1 MSLFFIKHKN
11 GIHEVSDVVKRKTNV
26 ELKTNSNEIL
36 HIIVVTDEN
45 YTVYDD
51 RFAGAS
57 KKLNSLE
64 LFDID
69 GSFRNIDFDE
79 MRVKFSEAF
88 NELVNALAVHVGKNA
103 VIDLDNIRH
112 EVSDKFTGLHFK
124 ITTDTNSYT
133 Y

>member
-1 MSLFFIKHKN
+1 MSLFYIKHRN
-11 GIHEVSDVVKRKTNV
+11 GIHEVIDVVKRKTNI

-36 HIIVVTDEN
+36 HIIVVTDEK

-57 KKLNSLE
+57 KQLNSLE

-69 GSFRNIDFDE
+69 GSFRNIDFDDI
-79 MRVKFSEAF
+79 RVKFREAF
-88 NELVNALAVHVGKNA
+88 DELLNALSVYVGKNA
-103 VIDLDNIRH
+103 LVELDNIRH
-112 EVSDKFTGLHFK
+112 VVSDKFTGLHFK
-124 ITTDTNSYT
+124 VITDTNNYT

>member
-1 MSLFFIKHKN
+1 MSLFFIKHKY
-11 GIHEVSDVVKRKTNV
+11 GIHEVIDVVKRKTNI

-36 HIIVVTDEN
+36 HIIVVTDDS

-79 MRVKFSEAF
+79 IRLKFSEAF
-88 NELVNALAVHVGKNA
+88 NELISALSTHVGKNA

-124 ITTDTNSYT
+124 IITDTNSYP

>member
-1 MSLFFIKHKN
+1 
-11 GIHEVSDVVKRKTNV
+11 
-26 ELKTNSNEIL
+26 
-36 HIIVVTDEN
+36 
-45 YTVYDD
+45 
-51 RFAGAS
+51 
-57 KKLNSLE
+57 
-64 LFDID
+64 
-69 GSFRNIDFDE
+69 

>member
-11 GIHEVSDVVKRKTNV
+11 GIHEVIDIVKRKTNI

-36 HIIVVTDEN
+36 HIIVVTDDS

-57 KKLNSLE
+57 KQLNSLE

-69 GSFRNIDFDE
+69 GSFRNIDFDH
-79 MRVKFSEAF
+79 MRQKLTDAF
-88 NELVNALAVHVGKNA
+88 DELLNALAVYVGKNS

-112 EVSDKFTGLHFK
+112 EVSDKFNGLHFK
-124 ITTDTNSYT
+124 IITDANSYT

>member
-1 MSLFFIKHKN
+1 MSLFYIKHKN
-11 GIHEVSDVVKRKTNV
+11 GIHEVTDVVKHKTNL

-36 HIIVVTDEN
+36 HIIVVTDES

-57 KKLNSLE
+57 KKLNSIE

-69 GSFRNIDFDE
+69 GSFRNIDFDD
-79 MRVKFSEAF
+79 MRTKFSEAF
-88 NELVNALAVHVGKNA
+88 NELLNALAEYVGKNTM
-103 VIDLDNIRH
+103 IDLDNIRH
-112 EVSDKFTGLHFK
+112 EVSDKFSGLHFK
-124 ITTDTNSYT
+124 IISDMNNY